1 MKVTLVIIDGSSISS
16 TSMSF
21 EYVIRGKIL
30 NNFRYTY
37 NRGSTLASEIFAKNS
52 LEWYRQFLAN
62 VPETKPERRL
72 YV

>member
-16 TSMSF
+16 TSTSF

-37 NRGSTLASEIFAKNS
+37 NRGSTLASEIFAKNCR
-52 LEWYRQFLAN
+52 YYKYTDAYA
-62 VPETKPERRL
+62 VTDA
-72 YV
+72 